1 MYSSPLPLPAVWLT
15 TQQLHSSVPFLP
27 VNPSLSP
34 MRNQARQKLATLDAK
49 EFTHLVIDIL
59 LDANRRQNISLETGM
74 VYISMCTL
82 FTIISLFSHL
92 SSFPSLYF
100 LVLLPSFP
108 FFLSPCLFA
117 FLTRPAIRYS
127 GPHRGWHD
135 A

>member
-1 MYSSPLPLPAVWLT
+1 MQVSISCCGVLLSTPSLSVWLT

-59 LDANRRQNISLETGM
+59 LDANRRQNISLETGKKSHNILGS
-74 VYISMCTL
+74 VCSVFLGLSVLACNV
-82 FTIISLFSHL
+82 FSFGTFRTAVRH
-92 SSFPSLYF
+92 
-100 LVLLPSFP
+100 
-108 FFLSPCLFA
+108 CGA
-117 FLTRPAIRYS
+117 CDWR
-127 GPHRGWHD
+127 HD